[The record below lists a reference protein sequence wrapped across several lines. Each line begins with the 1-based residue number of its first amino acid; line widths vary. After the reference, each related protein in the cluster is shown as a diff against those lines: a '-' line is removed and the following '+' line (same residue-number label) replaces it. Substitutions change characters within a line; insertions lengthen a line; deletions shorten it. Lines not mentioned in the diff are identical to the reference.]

1 MLLSIIIPMY
11 NVELYIEQCLL
22 SCLRQDIPAS
32 DYEIIVV
39 NDGSPDGSLAIA
51 ERVASTASNI
61 HIVSQPNGGL
71 SVARNTGVKHAK
83 GDYLWFVDSDD
94 RIREYCLRSL
104 MEQCERDHLD
114 MLAVATANVIDGR
127 EVRRF
132 SYTNMSVVSGGEVL
146 DRGRMQHCVPFTIYR
161 REFFLQHHL
170 EFYPGIFHEDSE
182 FSPRSY
188 YYAKRVG
195 FTNEVVYLVTIN
207 PNSITR
213 SVNYRKSFDC
223 LKVAISVHD
232 FLLNAIKGE
241 HATFYHNHI
250 SLMINNALSNFI
262 KHTDDKELQSKEM
275 KRFCKELYNNRYLFS
290 HLRKSSLLKYKIEG
304 YLFTL
309 FPNFTTYIYKGLQ
322 MVKIRS

>member
-1 MLLSIIIPMY
+1 MY

-22 SCLRQDIPAS
+22 SCLRQNISTS

-39 NDGSPDGSLAIA
+39 NDGSPDGSLSIA
-51 ERVASTASNI
+51 ERIASTASNI

-71 SVARNTGVKHAK
+71 SAARNTGVKHAK

-94 RIREYCLRSL
+94 RIRENCLMDL

-114 MLAVATANVIDGR
+114 MLAVAAANVIDGR

-161 REFFLQHHL
+161 REFFLQHQL
-170 EFYPGIFHEDSE
+170 QFYPGIFHEDSE

-195 FTNEVVYLVTIN
+195 FSNEVVYLVTIN

-213 SVNYRKSFDC
+213 SINYKKSFDC
-223 LKVAISVHD
+223 LKVAISAHD
-232 FLLNAIKGE
+232 FLLNVTKGE

-250 SLMINNALSNFI
+250 SLMINNAMANFMRPVN
-262 KHTDDKELQSKEM
+262 DKEKH
-275 KRFCKELYNNRYLFS
+275 KRTEQEFAVELYNNSFLLK
-290 HLRKSSLLKYKIEG
+290 HLRKSSVLKYRIEG

-309 FPNFTTYIYKGLQ
+309 FPRHSMRVYRMLQ
-322 MVKIRS
+322 SFR